1 MRRRTSHRSARLRA
15 DRRRSDHGRGGGGAD
30 LARER
35 IATLAVTLRAFAQAA
50 GAEAAILLLDRG
62 DGGQPFVVEAPADG
76 PVVLAEGEHV
86 VELDPARLAA
96 DPLPLPPVRAY
107 GPFPVDGLRGELA
120 APDGGLTQLAQA
132 VCQLVTVFP
141 GGSVLTATFPTTD
154 PDLPLHLAA
163 RAGDPLVLALGE
175 QQFELPPGW
184 PG

>member
-1 MRRRTSHRSARLRA
+1 M
-15 DRRRSDHGRGGGGAD
+15 
-30 LARER
+30 
-35 IATLAVTLRAFAQAA
+35 TLRAFAQAA

-107 GPFPVDGLRGELA
+107 GPFEVGGLRRALAGFAAPDAVNGELA
-120 APDGGLTQLAQA
+120 PPDEGLTQLARA
-132 VCQLVTVFP
+132 VCQLVAVFP
-141 GGSVLTATFPTTD
+141 GRSVLTATFPTTD

-175 QQFELPPGW
+175 RQFELPPGW
-184 PG
+184 PGVT

>member
-1 MRRRTSHRSARLRA
+1 MHARA
-15 DRRRSDHGRGGGGAD
+15 GGDATEV
-30 LARER
+30 ARER

-62 DGGQPFVVEAPADG
+62 DGGQPFVVECPADG

-86 VELDPARLAA
+86 VELDPSRLAA
-96 DPLPLPPVRAY
+96 EPLPLPPVRAY
-107 GPFPVDGLRGELA
+107 GPFPVEGLRSELA
-120 APDGGLTQLAQA
+120 ASSRTDAIHSELASPDGGLTQLARA
-132 VCQLVTVFP
+132 VGQLAAAFP
-141 GGSVLTATFPTTD
+141 GRSVLTATFPTTD
-154 PDLPLHLAA
+154 PAVPLHLAA